1 MAHTTSSQVL
11 TIVKKT
17 KNLRFVLQGNAWFQN
32 KYMLSY
38 KCIFKKT
45 ALLSCKYE

>member
-1 MAHTTSSQVL
+1 MAHPTSSQVL

-17 KNLRFVLQGNAWFQN
+17 KTPSSIFHGNAWLQN

-38 KCIFKKT
+38 KCIFKKI
-45 ALLSCKYE
+45 ALLSCKRE